1 MKFYSLGIWN
11 IISKRDLGMYCKGD
25 KPHHYPKP
33 RKATEIKESEVK
45 TLKAMANV
53 VATVD
58 KVKSFEIFRV
68 KV

>member
-11 IISKRDLGMYCKGD
+11 IISKRDLGMCCKGD